1 MCMTPEAYKGS
12 ALKGGQYP
20 LGYIRPYHLSTSL
33 PIHHHGGHLP
43 QQPYPCMCNWGL
55 CHTRHW
61 RGSGCRKVQSDT
73 RAELAY
79 DSVEGSTYVIG
90 AWTAT
95 VSRMLART

>member
-1 MCMTPEAYKGS
+1 MPLPFHGLWMVKFFLLGKSMCTTPEAYEGS

-55 CHTRHW
+55 VPTQGCCPYEGLGHW
-61 RGSGCRKVQSDT
+61 LGVGGSLGI
-73 RAELAY
+73 L
-79 DSVEGSTYVIG
+79 
-90 AWTAT
+90 
-95 VSRMLART
+95 